1 MLGAGG
7 ATGTIA
13 RGEAPQRG
21 AQPRECRMP
30 VKQAPRGAADSLPY
44 SHQIQFRRPCRGF
57 LCSCSSILGLRA
69 ALQRFTPGY
78 CSFRASGA

>member
-7 ATGTIA
+7 ALGTIA

-44 SHQIQFRRPCRGF
+44 SHQIQFRRRGF
-57 LCSCSSILGLRA
+57 PYCCPSILGLRA
-69 ALQRFTPGY
+69 ALQRSRLLFQGRLLTRPG
-78 CSFRASGA
+78 